1 MFILY
6 LLIYTQHLFS
16 VSVPDCCL
24 CRSAPAPVPRQRTL
38 WWDWNI
44 WHQEGNMGIIWSIWN
59 MLLQSANMS
68 SKHTYSHAINIIY
81 IYTIVC
87 TFITLI
93 YVYYRNQKDLV
104 LILYCSYYFE
114 HVVDSSDHVMMDTTP
129 LDDLGLAHQVT
140 GLTVRF
146 SHCEENR
153 SHCLHILLYTGALRV
168 CMAMYGIYVSTC

>member
-1 MFILY
+1 MYFYNAYICVL
-6 LLIYTQHLFS
+6 S
-16 VSVPDCCL
+16 
-24 CRSAPAPVPRQRTL
+24 
-38 WWDWNI
+38 
-44 WHQEGNMGIIWSIWN
+44 
-59 MLLQSANMS
+59 QSERLS
-68 SKHTYSHAINIIY
+68 TDY
-81 IYTIVC
+81 C
-87 TFITLI
+87 TA
-93 YVYYRNQKDLV
+93 
-104 LILYCSYYFE
+104 SYYFE